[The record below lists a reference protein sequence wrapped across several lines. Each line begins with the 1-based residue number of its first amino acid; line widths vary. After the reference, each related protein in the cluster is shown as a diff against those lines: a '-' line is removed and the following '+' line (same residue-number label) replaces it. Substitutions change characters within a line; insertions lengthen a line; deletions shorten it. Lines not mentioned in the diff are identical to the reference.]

1 MGERKGAPCGVGARV
16 LTAKA
21 PVEASIGARQRRW
34 RARVGGS
41 ADSQSPQRCHE
52 IMDKAECCATIDQE
66 GDVCVP
72 AVTTFSNGAVC
83 AGWTSFLKGSEEART
98 VAACPP
104 QQDLATKSARSR
116 VRLADGVSCALL
128 SDRIKCCSA
137 VDGRLGDA
145 DTQDAPC
152 VPAVTT
158 FKSGAVC
165 ESATHVADEEV
176 AGAFDSLGS
185 AGQSAASCAELGG
198 SAPFTTAFGEDASVA
213 HDVQRLTITK
223 EWNHEEADTG
233 DLVHRRRL
241 WCRGGLHWPCQRRCQ
256 PTSRAVVRAEL
267 LETMWK
273 AVWRVPSFCGAGG
286 ACCRAG
292 TQVLVQRYAAGGM
305 RGISLLLGDGEP
317 RICSVNAWGQEV

>member
-1 MGERKGAPCGVGARV
+1 MLKVNKHAYAALYLDDARVASIQWANKDVTTATQTVSLVVNQWHSFELLPAQRLSQFRNCKISVDLDCPGLETDTTMMFPLNTDDAMPRRRRQYQSWPTWPEYSSSSAVSNPVSLAAGSRIYLLLECAMGERKGAPCGVGARV

-116 VRLADGVSCALL
+116 VRLADGVSQL
-128 SDRIKCCSA
+128 
-137 VDGRLGDA
+137 
-145 DTQDAPC
+145 
-152 VPAVTT
+152 
-158 FKSGAVC
+158 
-165 ESATHVADEEV
+165 
-176 AGAFDSLGS
+176 
-185 AGQSAASCAELGG
+185 AERSHQVLLGG
-198 SAPFTTAFGEDASVA
+198 GWPF
-213 HDVQRLTITK
+213 R
-223 EWNHEEADTG
+223 
-233 DLVHRRRL
+233 
-241 WCRGGLHWPCQRRCQ
+241 
-256 PTSRAVVRAEL
+256 
-267 LETMWK
+267 
-273 AVWRVPSFCGAGG
+273 
-286 ACCRAG
+286 
-292 TQVLVQRYAAGGM
+292 
-305 RGISLLLGDGEP
+305 
-317 RICSVNAWGQEV
+317 